1 MKTHPT
7 LYSFR
12 RCPYA
17 MRARIALFACGIKCE
32 LREVVL
38 RDKPQ
43 QLIDISPKATVPVMQ
58 LSDGTVID
66 ESRDIIIWAVEQR
79 DPNGWHPYLE
89 EMKELVE
96 INDHQFKTHLDKYKY
111 SSRNPDL
118 SNDEHRENGDFFLQ
132 LLNEKL
138 KDRDFLSADEQTVTD
153 IAIFPFIRQFAFVD
167 KDYFDS
173 RPYPHLKKW
182 LQYHLQSDLFKDV
195 MNKYDQWHEDQD
207 VVYSPPV

>member
-1 MKTHPT
+1 MRNHPI

-17 MRARIALFACGIKCE
+17 MRARLALFACGIKCE
-32 LREVVL
+32 LREVIL

-43 QLIDISPKATVPVMQ
+43 QMIDISPKATVPV
-58 LSDGTVID
+58 LELVDGTVID
-66 ESRDIIIWAVEQR
+66 ESRDIIIWAVGQR
-79 DPNGWHPYLE
+79 DPNGWQSHLE

-111 SSRNPDL
+111 SIRNPEL
-118 SNDEHRENGDFFLQ
+118 SKEVHRENGDFFLK
-132 LLNEKL
+132 LINDKL
-138 KDRDFLSADEQTVTD
+138 KVRDFLSADKPTVTD

-173 RPYPHLKKW
+173 RPYPHLQKW
-182 LQYHLQSDLFKDV
+182 LQYHLQSELFKNV
-195 MNKYDQWHEDQD
+195 MNKHDQWHEGQE
-207 VVYSPPV
+207 VVYFP